1 MGPKW
6 LYWPINSYFR
16 QAHTTSIFPQ
26 QSSHPLEEDAGWSTY
41 HGDMKYIAPL
51 IMILVSLLL
60 VSCGDHEEHD
70 QSDQPMAM
78 NHGHGGLREA
88 PIGPLAPAK
97 GDHIVF
103 VGNTFAERMAHFGH
117 FETLLQTQYPD
128 HELVVRNLG
137 WSGDTPSL
145 QPRPLDFGTMEEYL
159 VQEQADVIIA
169 CFGMNESF
177 SGEAGRSEFEE
188 SLRNFIASMRDLK
201 PGGDEPEILLVSPI
215 AHESLGGSFPDG
227 AAHNADLAA
236 YTESM
241 RMVAQEQGVRF
252 ADLYQHSMKLWSIPI
267 GPRFTINGI
276 HLTELGNQLISEQL
290 FHSTFDPEAA
300 ESNPDFSGAD
310 WEQLEPLRAAVVE
323 KNRQFFYRYRPINS
337 YYVMGGRKNPFG
349 VVNFPAEMSKLDA
362 MVAHRD
368 DRVHA
373 LAAGR
378 DPGQINDAETGA
390 FTDIE
395 SNYAGPEIVFRDP
408 SDTKAGFDIPDGF
421 ELQCFASEQ
430 DFPELAN
437 PVALSFDAQGRLWV
451 LVIPTYPQYLPGVKP
466 EDKLLVLEDVD
477 GDGKA
482 DTCNV
487 FAEGLH
493 VPTGFELGDGGVYV
507 AAQPNLLFLQDTD
520 GDGKADT
527 SEVVLHGFGTED
539 SHHALS
545 AFEWGPGG
553 GLYFQEGTF
562 HHSQVETPHG
572 PVRVK
577 NGAVFRYEPRT
588 GKVRVHISYGFAN
601 PWGHVFDDWGQDYVA
616 DASGGANYLGANI
629 ASKMSYERKHRGVPS
644 FENKGIR
651 PTGGCE
657 VVSSEHLG
665 EALQGDYLLTNV
677 ITLRGIRQ
685 HNLSDVG
692 SGIKGS
698 FEQDLLVSDDPI
710 FRPCDIQV
718 GPDGALWFVD
728 WYNPLIGHMQHSL
741 RDPNRDHTHGR
752 VWRMVR
758 SDAPL
763 TQVVDVSRMST
774 PELFAVLEHPERR
787 TRDRARLELRRKP
800 TNDVMAAAT
809 TWSNRDGATEHDQ
822 LEALWVLQNHDVV
835 DIDHLERVLG
845 SPDPRARAAGVRVLS
860 AWSDRVP
867 ETVNLLHAAANDVA
881 PRVRLEAVVA
891 ASWLDTLDGAEIA
904 LEASQHQGDLTL
916 NHVLEQTMVE
926 LASHWTVAMQRGWP
940 YAAANPSAIDDL
952 LGGVSTAELISMQP
966 LPAVERT
973 LVQRA
978 DAPVARRRVALEA
991 VSSEQGVTPAEAW
1004 LLELSRDDAR
1014 TAGDSSEPG
1023 LLLTSMDSS
1032 ELQSIKGE
1040 LDLAMQHARL
1050 EPTRRALLASN
1061 MLAGGDSLAPL
1072 DGEVSEQMV
1081 QRWLEA
1087 VRLLPEGELRD
1098 AANVRAAAFVLDPVA
1113 WRTSNDA
1120 SRETYGGRYVRIDLP
1135 GDEPLTLAE
1144 VEVFSSGRNVALQA
1158 KATQS
1163 SEAWGG
1169 APERA
1174 IDGDASPSFGSGSQ
1188 SHTTEGQRDPWWEID
1203 LGSMQNIDEVVIH
1216 NRQDEP
1222 YWNRIDGYTLTILD
1236 EQRGTVWQHADQPAS
1251 KQAAQHILNND
1262 PSGRIRVAAMQTLA
1276 DGGSVPWS
1284 ESLGDAIYA
1293 LVEPIPMESQDDPVL
1308 MAAMAMGDRE
1318 PNLGQRL
1325 AALRVPTIAI
1335 AAAPY
1340 RMDYDLKEF
1349 TVEAGSP
1356 VRLVL
1361 TNPDDKPHNLVI
1373 GSPGSLKAIGR
1384 KATLLGTTTK
1394 AKARHYVPRMR
1405 EVLHW
1410 IPIVEPHS
1418 SAELVFTAPDEP
1430 GAYVYVCTYPG
1441 HWTTMNGIMN
1451 VTTASQ

>member
-1 MGPKW
+1 MR
-6 LYWPINSYFR
+6 LVWPPLVISMSLFLLGCGD
-16 QAHTTSIFPQ
+16 
-26 QSSHPLEEDAGWSTY
+26 SSHEV
-41 HGDMKYIAPL
+41 APPA
-51 IMILVSLLL
+51 V
-60 VSCGDHEEHD
+60 G
-70 QSDQPMAM
+70 
-78 NHGHGGLREA
+78 HGHGHGMAREA
-88 PIGPLAPAK
+88 PSGLLVPSK
-97 GDHIVF
+97 GDRLVI
-103 VGNTFAERMAHFGH
+103 VGNTFAERMALFGH
-117 FETLLQTQYPD
+117 FETLLHDAYPD
-128 HELVVRNLG
+128 HELIVRNLG

-177 SGEAGRSEFEE
+177 SGEAGRPAFEE
-188 SLRNFIASMRDLK
+188 SLRDFIASMRDLK
-201 PGGDEPEILLVSPI
+201 PGGGEPEILLVSPI
-215 AHESLGGSFPDG
+215 AHEALGGNFPG
-227 AAHNADLAA
+227 GTEHNADLVA

-252 ADLYQHSMKLWSIPI
+252 VDLHEPSMKLWGVPI

-290 FHSTFDPEAA
+290 FFSTFDPGDLEPPSIDS
-300 ESNPDFSGAD
+300 EIN
-310 WEQLEPLRAAVVE
+310 WEQLEPLREAVVE

-368 DRVHA
+368 HRVHEI
-373 LAAGR
+373 AAGR
-378 DPGQINDAETGA
+378 DPGAINDGHTGE

-408 SDTKAGFDIPDGF
+408 ADTKAGFDIPDGY

-437 PVALSFDAQGRLWV
+437 PVALSFDEQGRLWV
-451 LVIPTYPQYLPGVKP
+451 LAIPTYPQYLPGVEPK
-466 EDKLLVLEDVD
+466 DKLLVLEDID
-477 GDGKA
+477 GDGRA
-482 DTCNV
+482 DACDV

-507 AAQPNLLFLQDTD
+507 AAQPNLMFLQDTD

-588 GKVRVHISYGFAN
+588 GKVRVHVSYGFAN

-644 FENKGIR
+644 FEDKSIR

-665 EALQGDYLLTNV
+665 EDLQGDYLLTNV

-685 HNLSDVG
+685 HGLSDAG

-698 FEQDLLVSDDPI
+698 FEQDLLVSDDPL

-741 RDPNRDHTHGR
+741 RDPNRDHAHGR

-758 SDAPL
+758 SDSPL
-763 TQVVDVSRMST
+763 TDVVDVSEMST
-774 PELFAVLEHPERR
+774 PELFVVLEHPERR
-787 TRDRARLELRRKP
+787 TRDRARLALRRKP
-800 TNDVMAAAT
+800 TSEVVSAAAE
-809 TWSNRDGATEHDQ
+809 WSTRSNASEHDQ

-835 DIDHLERVLG
+835 NSGQLERVLA
-845 SPDPRARAAGVRVLS
+845 SPDARARAAGVRVLS
-860 AWSDRVP
+860 AWADRVP
-867 ETVNLLHAAANDVA
+867 TATDLLRAAANDSA

-891 ASWLDTLDGAEIA
+891 ASWLDNLEGAEIA
-904 LEASQHQGDLTL
+904 LEAARHPGDRTL
-916 NHVLEQTMVE
+916 DHVLEQTMVE
-926 LASHWTVAMQRGWP
+926 LAPHWTVAMQEGWS
-940 YAAANPSAIDDL
+940 YAEANPSAIDDL
-952 LGGVSTAELISMQP
+952 LTGVSTDELIEMQP

-978 DAPVARRRVALEA
+978 DAPMLRRREALEA
-991 VSSEQGVTPAEAW
+991 VAREQGISPAEAW
-1004 LLELSRDDAR
+1004 LLELNRDDAR
-1014 TAGDSSEPG
+1014 AAGESSEPG
-1023 LLLTSMDSS
+1023 LLLATMDSS
-1032 ELQSIKGE
+1032 ELQSINMKFDSSME
-1040 LDLAMQHARL
+1040 DARL
-1050 EPTRRALLASN
+1050 EPTRRALMSADMLASS
-1061 MLAGGDSLAPL
+1061 DSLAPL
-1072 DGEVSEQMV
+1072 EGERVSEQMV

-1087 VRLLPEGELRD
+1087 VRLLPEGALRD
-1098 AANVRAAAFVLDPVA
+1098 AANIRAAEYVIEPLA
-1113 WRTSNDA
+1113 WRTSSA
-1120 SRETYGGRYVRIDLP
+1120 EAEETYNGRHVRIDLP
-1135 GDEPLTLAE
+1135 GIEPLTLAE
-1144 VEVFSSGRNVALQA
+1144 VEVLSGGRNIAIQA

-1169 APERA
+1169 VPGRA
-1174 IDGDASPSFGSGSQ
+1174 IDGDASPSFASGSQ
-1188 SHTTEGQRDPWWEID
+1188 SHTAEGRRDPWWEID
-1203 LGSMQNIDEVVIH
+1203 LGSMQSIDEIVIH

-1222 YWNRIDGYTLTILD
+1222 YWKRIDGYTLTILD
-1236 EQRGTVWQHADQPAS
+1236 EQRGTVWQHVDQPATR
-1251 KQAAQHILNND
+1251 QPARHVLNDD

-1284 ESLGDAIYA
+1284 ESLGDTIYSM
-1293 LVEPIPMESQDDPVL
+1293 VEPIPLESQDDPVL

-1340 RMDYDLKEF
+1340 RMDYDIKEF

-1394 AKARHYVPRMR
+1394 AKARHYVPKMR
-1405 EVLHW
+1405 EILHW

-1418 SAELVFTAPDEP
+1418 SAELVFMAPKEP
-1430 GAYVYVCTYPG
+1430 GDYVYVCTYPG
-1441 HWTTMNGIMN
+1441 HWTTMNGIMK
-1451 VTTASQ
+1451 VRLPAS